1 MRRSAIEAFVS
12 VAVAPG
18 TIRTGYTGTNLAP
31 VGNRG
36 RLLCI
41 VLAASLVAAVSLPA
55 AGADPGTV
63 ASVAKKKSGAKK
75 KCKKRKSKG
84 TAAKKGKCKKRKKKR
99 QAGVSGLSIA
109 PTYMDFPPL
118 AIGQMSAP
126 QALTV
131 TNTGNRHSGSLS
143 IALGG
148 PNSSAF
154 PIISDF
160 CTRTQIGAGASCTIN
175 VSFAP
180 PSTGSNSVTLSV
192 IGDGG
197 GTDVSLLRGTGTP

>member
-1 MRRSAIEAFVS
+1 
-12 VAVAPG
+12 
-18 TIRTGYTGTNLAP
+18 
-31 VGNRG
+31 
-36 RLLCI
+36 
-41 VLAASLVAAVSLPA
+41 LVAAVSLPA

-63 ASVAKKKSGAKK
+63 AAVAKKKSGAKK
-75 KCKKRKSKG
+75 KCKKGFKLKKVKTKSGKVKRK
-84 TAAKKGKCKKRKKKR
+84 CVRKKKR
-99 QAGVSGLSIA
+99 PAAVSGLSIA
-109 PTYMDFPPL
+109 PTYMDFPQL
-118 AIGQMSAP
+118 AIGQLSAP

-154 PIISDF
+154 PIISDY
-160 CTRTQIGAGASCTIN
+160 CTRTQIGAGATCTIY

-180 PSTGSNSVTLSV
+180 PSTGTNSVTLSV

-197 GTDVSLLRGTGTP
+197 GSDVSLLRGTGTP